1 MKNYGTAPAS
11 AKILHSP
18 AKRAFF
24 IKRAFFL
31 ESGLPQVPQ
40 HRLVLQRR
48 EHPLAG
54 LEVQFGQAALQGGVE
69 SHPATQLLA
78 GAAGEMRSVR
88 ATAEAGTGWLV
99 SFSRLFIA
107 GSEICLWLVVQLPV
121 DSRAITSG

>member
-1 MKNYGTAPAS
+1 MKNCGAAPAS

-31 ESGLPQVPQ
+31 ESGFPQVPQ

-54 LEVQFGQAALQGGVE
+54 LEVQFLQPHPEVVVKA
-69 SHPATQLLA
+69 HPAAQLLA
-78 GAAGEMRSVR
+78 GAAGEI
-88 ATAEAGTGWLV
+88 AEGEVGQGDGGGRDGMACQF
-99 SFSRLFIA
+99 FSIIHN
-107 GSEICLWLVVQLPV
+107 GS
-121 DSRAITSG
+121 

>member
-54 LEVQFGQAALQGGVE
+54 LEVQLLQRARRSGLRRIQRRSCSLALRGK
-69 SHPATQLLA
+69 
-78 GAAGEMRSVR
+78 
-88 ATAEAGTGWLV
+88 
-99 SFSRLFIA
+99 
-107 GSEICLWLVVQLPV
+107 
-121 DSRAITSG
+121 

>member
-31 ESGLPQVPQ
+31 ESGFPQVPQ

-78 GAAGEMRSVR
+78 GAAGEI
-88 ATAEAGTGWLV
+88 AEGEVGQGDSGGRDGMACQF
-99 SFSRLFIA
+99 FSI
-107 GSEICLWLVVQLPV
+107 IH
-121 DSRAITSG
+121 SGF